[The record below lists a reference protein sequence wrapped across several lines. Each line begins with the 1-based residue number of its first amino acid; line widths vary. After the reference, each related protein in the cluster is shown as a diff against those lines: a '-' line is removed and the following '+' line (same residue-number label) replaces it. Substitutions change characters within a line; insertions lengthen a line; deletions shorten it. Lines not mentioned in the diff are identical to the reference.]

1 MHTLIASPFLGEYVV
16 LRPGHEQGLR
26 IPARA
31 YRQLEQASVQGAV
44 APAWLK
50 AGASDAWGIELGDGP
65 VGSVVNVRHES
76 AAGYA
81 RASWEINLG
90 CNYNCEHCYLPER
103 PFRGLP
109 FADKELLLRRIA
121 ESGVLWLQITG
132 GEPLVDRDFPDAY
145 VLAYELGMMIQIS
158 SNGSRLA
165 SPRILDLLTS
175 LRPYRLTLS
184 VYGASAETYD
194 GLTRTRGAYKA
205 FRKGLA
211 AAHEAG
217 LPLRLNTIVT
227 RHNQHEAEAMRAL
240 AEQYGAAGL
249 EYVNITPTYNGDA
262 DVLAAQAEQKLRPR
276 KPFTGCNAGI
286 THFHAD
292 PMGLVSICKIG
303 RDPQFDLLHDGPG
316 ALTKLSAVAD
326 SLMLRTGGCSG
337 CALSATCGTCRPMAK
352 VYQEARAPLSY
363 YCQHAKEEVNV

>member
-16 LRPGHEQGLR
+16 LRPGYEQGLR
-26 IPARA
+26 LPARA
-31 YRQLEQASVQGAV
+31 YRQLANADATGAAV
-44 APAWLK
+44 PAWLRT
-50 AGASDAWGIELGDGP
+50 AASDAWSIDLGQGS
-65 VGSVVNVRHES
+65 VGSVVKVREDS
-76 AAGYA
+76 SAGYA

-103 PFRGLP
+103 PFQGLP
-109 FADKELLLRRIA
+109 FADKERLLRRIA
-121 ESGVLWLQITG
+121 ESGVLWFQITG
-132 GEPLVDRDFPDAY
+132 GEPLVDHDFPDAY
-145 VLAYELGMMIQIS
+145 TLAYELGMMIQIS

-165 SPRILDLLTS
+165 NPRILDLLTS

-184 VYGASAETYD
+184 VYGVSAETYD

-205 FRKGLA
+205 FRRGLD

-227 RHNQHEAEAMRAL
+227 RHNQHEADAMHAL
-240 AEQYGAAGL
+240 AERYGAAGI
-249 EYVNITPTYNGDA
+249 EYVNITPTYNGGA
-262 DVLAAQAEQKLRPR
+262 DVLAAQAEHKLRPR

-292 PMGLVSICKIG
+292 PLGLVSICKIG
-303 RDPQFDLLHDGPG
+303 RDPQFDLLNDGLS

-352 VYQEARAPLSY
+352 VYQEAKAPLSY
-363 YCQHAKEEVNV
+363 YCQHGRTKAHG